1 MSHYFFKLIFAVFLS
16 SIDWLQLYSLVL
28 YLFFFSLPVLSDLLI
43 KHINC
48 LQTHTH
54 TRAHSH
60 KRVLR
65 HHRGTPDRGLF
76 GVLCWPLLLACNV
89 MKEIIKTSSSVIA
102 LGYVCTCVLLH
113 IRMIVLSWGDH
124 NKAGSLPRR
133 RVDLAPSLDWRPF
146 NLLPLFSC

>member
-16 SIDWLQLYSLVL
+16 SIDWLRLYSLVL
-28 YLFFFSLPVLSDLLI
+28 YLFFPSPSSLTFSSNI
-43 KHINC
+43 STAYRHTR
-48 LQTHTH
+48 THTC
-54 TRAHSH
+54 AHSH

-65 HHRGTPDRGLF
+65 HHRGIPDRGLF

-113 IRMIVLSWGDH
+113 IRMIVLSWRDH

-133 RVDLAPSLDWRPF
+133 RTDLAPSLDWCPF

>member
-1 MSHYFFKLIFAVFLS
+1 MRMSLYFFKLIFAVFLS

-28 YLFFFSLPVLSDLLI
+28 YLFFPPRPLWPSHQTYQLPTD
-43 KHINC
+43 
-48 LQTHTH
+48 TH
-54 TRAHSH
+54 TREHSH

-76 GVLCWPLLLACNV
+76 GVLCWPLLLVCNV

-113 IRMIVLSWGDH
+113 IRMIVLSWRDH

-133 RVDLAPSLDWRPF
+133 RTDLAPSLDWCPF